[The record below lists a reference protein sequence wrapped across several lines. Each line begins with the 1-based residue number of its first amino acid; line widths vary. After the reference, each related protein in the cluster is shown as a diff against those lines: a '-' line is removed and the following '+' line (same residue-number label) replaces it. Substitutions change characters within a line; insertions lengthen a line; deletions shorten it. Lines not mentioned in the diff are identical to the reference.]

1 MPTMLNKSRSEVIKY
16 LCSREE
22 IEKILHFANVLTAR
36 NEAIVQLYHSVGLTQ
51 QRIADAFKICC
62 ELYERY
68 FFNLDELVLI
78 EVRDDGDEVIVDFKS
93 PVWSGSD
100 NLKLLWLEVEEE
112 LKDLLL
118 RGLFQDGL
126 QKTHKIVE
134 GWRLQEHGL
143 TN

>member
-1 MPTMLNKSRSEVIKY
+1 MTTAYTIYCTATDSFYYNTNNSLSFAEDIKY
-16 LCSREE
+16 
-22 IEKILHFANVLTAR
+22 AR
-36 NEAIVQLYHSVGLTQ
+36 MISTV
-51 QRIADAFKICC
+51 ADAFKICC